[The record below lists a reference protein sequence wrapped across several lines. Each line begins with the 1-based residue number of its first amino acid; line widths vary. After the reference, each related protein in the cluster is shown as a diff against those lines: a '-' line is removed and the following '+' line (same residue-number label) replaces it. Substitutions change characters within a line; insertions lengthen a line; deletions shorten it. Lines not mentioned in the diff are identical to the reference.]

1 MVCEKSS
8 TFAVEQLRHKFQK
21 TMRQVTTEQLYRF
34 LREHDVMDY
43 VLSQYMG
50 VSESIVRG
58 CFKHDL
64 NRHGK
69 PLQFSAD
76 NILKMNDALP
86 RLAADIRACELHFG
100 QGETFTNRCGREYDR
115 SIAQQVKDGMM
126 RFFSV
131 KDFASRVLG
140 WNVLKCK
147 ARLCSTGSVTYSNVE
162 RQDCERL
169 NDELVAVASVLESYK
184 VVADKTE

>member
-1 MVCEKSS
+1 
-8 TFAVEQLRHKFQK
+8 
-21 TMRQVTTEQLYRF
+21 MRQVTTEQLYRF
-34 LREHDVMDY
+34 LREHNIMDY

-86 RLAADIRACELHFG
+86 RLAADIRSCELHFG

-126 RFFSV
+126 RFFSI
-131 KDFASRVLG
+131 KDLTARILG
-140 WNVLKCK
+140 WKWAKCQ
-147 ARLCSTGSVTYSNVE
+147 ARLSGTSHPSYSLVLRE
-162 RQDCERL
+162 DCERL
-169 NDELVAVASVLESYK
+169 NDELIAIASVLESYK
-184 VVADKTE
+184 VVEGKTE

>member
-1 MVCEKSS
+1 
-8 TFAVEQLRHKFQK
+8 
-21 TMRQVTTEQLYRF
+21 MRQVTPDQLYRF
-34 LREHDVMDY
+34 LREHNIMDY
-43 VLSQYMG
+43 VLSKYMG

-69 PLQFSAD
+69 PLQFSPE
-76 NILKMNDALP
+76 NIQKMNEALP
-86 RLAADIRACELHFG
+86 RLAADIRACQIKFG
-100 QGETFTNRCGREYDR
+100 RGETFVNRCGRQYDR
-115 SIAQQVKDGMM
+115 SIADQVKAGII

-147 ARLCSTGSVTYSNVE
+147 ARLCSTGSTTYSNVE
-162 RQDCERL
+162 RADCERL
-169 NDELVAVASVLESYK
+169 NDELVAIASSLERYE
-184 VVADKTE
+184 VIAEQHD

>member
-1 MVCEKSS
+1 
-8 TFAVEQLRHKFQK
+8 
-21 TMRQVTTEQLYRF
+21 MRQVTPDQLYRF
-34 LREHDVMDY
+34 LREHNIMDY
-43 VLSQYMG
+43 VLSKYMG

-69 PLQFSAD
+69 PLQFSPE
-76 NILKMNDALP
+76 NIQKMNEALP
-86 RLAADIRACELHFG
+86 RLAADIRACQINFG
-100 QGETFTNRCGREYDR
+100 RGETFVNRCGRQYDR
-115 SIAQQVKDGMM
+115 SIADQVKAGII

-147 ARLCSTGSVTYSNVE
+147 ARLCSTGSTTYSNVE
-162 RQDCERL
+162 RADCERL
-169 NDELVAVASVLESYK
+169 NDELVAIASILEEYE
-184 VVADKTE
+184 VIAEQHD

>member
-1 MVCEKSS
+1 
-8 TFAVEQLRHKFQK
+8 
-21 TMRQVTTEQLYRF
+21 MRQVTTEQLYRF
-34 LREHDVMDY
+34 LREHNVMDY

-100 QGETFTNRCGREYDR
+100 QGETFTNRCGREYER

-169 NDELVAVASVLESYK
+169 NDELIAIASVLESYK

>member
-1 MVCEKSS
+1 MI
-8 TFAVEQLRHKFQK
+8 QK
-21 TMRQVTTEQLYRF
+21 KRQVTTDQLYRF
-34 LREHDVMDY
+34 LRDRSIKDY

-69 PLQFSAD
+69 PLRFSSE
-76 NILKMNDALP
+76 NIQKMNDALP

-100 QGETFTNRCGREYDR
+100 KGETVVNRCGREYDH
-115 SIAQQVKDGMM
+115 SIADQVKAGIM

-131 KDFASRVLG
+131 KDLTARILD
-140 WNVLKCK
+140 WNEIKCK
-147 ARLCSTGSVTYSNVE
+147 ARLSSIGHKSYSNVE
-162 RQDCERL
+162 RADCDRL
-169 NDELVAVASVLESYK
+169 NDELVAVASILESYEVINDQK
-184 VVADKTE
+184 E